1 MYEGYETLLVSRKG
15 KIVTVS
21 LNRPEQMN
29 ATDAKMHQEL
39 ERVFPEIGRDPDAN
53 VVILTGEG
61 RAFSAGGDI
70 STLRTTVDDPAR
82 WNESMREARALLYG
96 IVDCDRPIIA
106 KINGHAMGVG
116 ATLALFCDIIIAKDT
131 AKIGDPHV
139 NVGLVAGDG
148 GSIIWP
154 ELIGYARAKKYLLT
168 GEPIT
173 GKEAAEIGLITEAVP
188 ADELDERVA
197 FYANKI
203 ANGASTAIRLTK
215 KSINLGLRQ
224 KLDALIDAHLGYETM
239 SYRSKDHCE
248 ALDAFLEGRPAVFT
262 GR

>member
-1 MYEGYETLLVSRKG
+1 MYQGYEMLKVAREG

-21 LNRPEQMN
+21 LNRPDLMN
-29 ATDAKMHQEL
+29 ATNAQMHQEL

-53 VVILTGEG
+53 VVILTGAG

-70 STLRTTVDDPAR
+70 STLRSTVDDPAR

-96 IVDCDRPIIA
+96 IVDLDRPIIA
-106 KINGHAMGVG
+106 KINGHAIGMG
-116 ATLALFCDIIIAKDT
+116 ATLALFCDITIAKDS

-139 NVGLVAGDG
+139 SVGLSAGDG
-148 GSIIWP
+148 GSLIWP
-154 ELIGYARAKKYLLT
+154 ELIGYARAKYYLLT
-168 GEPIT
+168 GKPIT
-173 GKEAAEIGLITEAVP
+173 GAEAAAIGLITEAVP
-188 ADELDERVA
+188 GDQLDARVA
-197 FYANKI
+197 EIAEEL

-224 KLDALIDAHLGYETM
+224 KLDMLIDAHLGHETLTYL
-239 SYRSKDHCE
+239 SHDHCE